1 MSELLNKFSWDAVKW
16 NGQIAA
22 CIIFIWVVVLAT
34 AISSVM
40 SQPFTSKQRFFW
52 IVLLIFF
59 PVVGLLAYLP
69 FSLTES
75 RYPLMFSFKKK
86 K

>member
-1 MSELLNKFSWDAVKW
+1 MSEMLNKFSWDAVKW
-16 NGQIAA
+16 NSQTAA
-22 CIIFIWVVVLAT
+22 CVLFIWFIVLAS
-34 AISSVM
+34 AISSVI
-40 SQPFTSKQRFFW
+40 SQPFTKKQRTFW
-52 IVLLIFF
+52 VLLILCL

-75 RYPLMFSFKKK
+75 RYPLLFNFKKK